1 MTAQERQAP
10 SPPAEAP
17 AEGTPA
23 EEGRSEGTRS
33 EGTRSEGTRSEG
45 TRSEGTRSEGTR
57 SEGTRSEGT
66 RSDEGSADWQD
77 KWRRTAADLDNLR
90 KRQVGEVTNARE
102 RERERVAAE
111 WLPVL
116 DNLELALAHA
126 DSDPSSVVEGV
137 RAVRDQA
144 VAVLA
149 RLGYPRHDE
158 AGAQFDPARHEVVT
172 VVDEPGAEPGTV
184 VRVLRPGYGDGNR
197 MLRPVAVAVARRP
210 E

>member
-1 MTAQERQAP
+1 
-10 SPPAEAP
+10 
-17 AEGTPA
+17 
-23 EEGRSEGTRS
+23 
-33 EGTRSEGTRSEG
+33 
-45 TRSEGTRSEGTR
+45 
-57 SEGTRSEGT
+57 
-66 RSDEGSADWQD
+66 
-77 KWRRTAADLDNLR
+77 
-90 KRQVGEVTNARE
+90 VTNARE